1 MGSRTFSHPGTS
13 YILRKFWILMTL
25 FCQNTTFTCSY
36 LIKMKKR
43 RYTKILQLSSSSPSQ
58 HYRRLQDLSGVQ
70 SWISPTSKT
79 RSQSKARLHQR
90 HSVCL
95 SQSSSLPTSFVILV
109 EATQVYFN
117 PAVALC
123 PPNFPWLPKFLESWE
138 AGRENPRVKSA
149 TCNPQHSSRG
159 YSLSPS
165 IPFFRCRW
173 DNKSKLFIFQI
184 KCYAL
189 LPSYYF
195 RSIVSKTCRKGFLVA
210 QHFFGIYGQQ
220 SSHSQTND

>member
-1 MGSRTFSHPGTS
+1 MIYKKYYNYHHDHPH
-13 YILRKFWILMTL
+13 
-25 FCQNTTFTCSY
+25 
-36 LIKMKKR
+36 
-43 RYTKILQLSSSSPSQ
+43 Q

-95 SQSSSLPTSFVILV
+95 SQPSSSPTSFVILL

-165 IPFFRCRW
+165 IPFFRWQW
-173 DNKSKLFIFQI
+173 DNHVREHFSYFKSNQSNVSH
-184 KCYAL
+184 CYHHIISC
-189 LPSYYF
+189 P
-195 RSIVSKTCRKGFLVA
+195 
-210 QHFFGIYGQQ
+210 
-220 SSHSQTND
+220 